1 MNCTYSDS
9 NQKKIETYS
18 VIIYSLYTIALV
30 ILSVRREG
38 SQWDGILMT
47 CGMLLAWIVYVGK
60 FRTYVF
66 RAAFYVVV
74 MQSILILHA
83 SKLEDFTRAL
93 PVLLVF
99 VVMVSLYG
107 IAELIYVP
115 TVGILIVF
123 IIHVFFIK
131 SYADASPET
140 VYTAIALLLNA
151 GLLERVMYT
160 STRMNKAGSEQL
172 LGVIDELER
181 VEQSKDDFLANVSH
195 EIRTP
200 LNTICGMS
208 ELLLQKELPDSVQE
222 DIRSIQTSGRMLM
235 SVVSDILDFSE
246 LLSGR
251 IELEEEA
258 YSITSTINDVINMT
272 SARRGNKPIELI
284 VDCDA
289 NIPCALYGDEKKLR
303 RVIMNLI
310 DNAIKFTEEG
320 CISLLIGYRRES
332 YGINLMVAVKDT
344 GIGMDEKS
352 QDKLFAGFNQAD
364 TGRNRQKEGVGLG
377 LAISR
382 ALVQKMGG
390 AIMVK
395 SRLGKGT
402 CIRFTVPLKVLDERP
417 IATISNREEIN
428 VAVYVDM
435 EKFIME
441 MVRDEY
447 DRCITHMVEQ
457 LKGRCHICR
466 NLAEL
471 QRREKREELSHV
483 FISETEYLSDRD
495 YFDTLAEKT
504 KLVVVLDRADTVH
517 VTNPKVLK
525 AYKPLYILTIVS
537 VLNGM
542 YNASEDGMP
551 LCSGRFTTKDVHV
564 LVVDDN
570 RMNIMVMEALLANYQ
585 IKVTTALSGA
595 EALTK
600 ITSEDY
606 DFVFMDHM
614 MPEMDGVE
622 TLHRIR
628 HLVGSYYRRVPVIA
642 LTANAVAGARE
653 MFLAE
658 GFQDFVEKP
667 VERSVLERL
676 LKRTI
681 PAEKIVL
688 PEEVSEEPKADGKVP
703 EVTELTEIL
712 KKYGLDANSGLLY
725 CNGKEYYVK
734 ILQNFCKGAGDSSEL
749 AERLFR
755 EQDWTNYTIAV
766 HGIKGA
772 MRSIG
777 ANKVSELAKEL
788 EFAGREGR
796 IAFITGHHARMIEEY
811 RKLLEGLR
819 SEKWL
824 CPEDTGAAVDSGPD
838 AALEELDGAA
848 FEQKIEQMEN
858 AVYSLDEETFLAILH
873 ELKSYQYRNVAL
885 HTVLGPIQKKVDG
898 ASYISAVEL
907 LAKLKNT
914 LDNEEGNQGGITS
927 VEKNSE

>member
-18 VIIYSLYTIALV
+18 VIIYSLYTITLV

-38 SQWDGILMT
+38 SPWDGILMT
-47 CGMLLAWIVYVGK
+47 CGILLAWIVYVGK

-107 IAELIYVP
+107 IAELIYIP

-131 SYADASPET
+131 SYADVSPET

-417 IATISNREEIN
+417 IATISNRDEIN

-435 EKFIME
+435 EKYMME

-483 FISETEYLSDRD
+483 FVSETEYLSDRD
-495 YFDTLAEKT
+495 YFDTLADKT
-504 KLVVVLDRADTVH
+504 KLVVMLDRAEAVH

-525 AYKPLYILTIVS
+525 IYKPLYILTIVS
-537 VLNGM
+537 VLNGL

-551 LCSGRFTTKDVHV
+551 LSSGRFTTKDVHV

-570 RMNIMVMEALLANYQ
+570 RMNIMVMEALLANYR

-600 ITSEDY
+600 ITSENY
-606 DFVFMDHM
+606 DCVFMDHM

-642 LTANAVAGARE
+642 LTANAVAGVRE
-653 MFLAE
+653 MFLTE
-658 GFQDFVEKP
+658 GFQDFIEKP
-667 VERSVLERL
+667 VECSVLERL
-676 LKRTI
+676 LKRVI
-681 PAEKIVL
+681 PAEKIILQEDVM
-688 PEEVSEEPKADGKVP
+688 EEPKDDAEMP
-703 EVTELTEIL
+703 EVKELKEIL
-712 KKYGLDANSGLLY
+712 SRYDLDANSGLLY
-725 CNGKEYYVK
+725 CNGKEHYIK
-734 ILQNFCKGAGDSSEL
+734 ILQNFCKEAGDSAEL
-749 AERLFR
+749 VERLFR
-755 EQDWTNYTIAV
+755 EQDWNQYTIAV

-811 RKLLEGLR
+811 RKLLEGLQ

-824 CPEDTGAAVDSGPD
+824 CPEDTVAAVDSVPD
-838 AALEELDGAA
+838 AALEELDEAA

-858 AVYSLDEETFLAILH
+858 AVYSLDEETFLAIFH
-873 ELKSYQYRNVAL
+873 ELKSYLYRNVAL
-885 HTVLGPIQKKVDG
+885 HTALGPIQKKVDG

-907 LAKLKNT
+907 LAKLKKT
-914 LDNEEGNQGGITS
+914 LDNVEGN
-927 VEKNSE
+927 